1 MRQAVEWGQRVWN
14 KVSATTFPNCWR
26 KVEILP
32 REVQLLRVGLLDC
45 VMQELAELQASFVE
59 TSGDP
64 LLEPQDITDDPLD
77 WCTGAP
83 QEDNAQDSE
92 LEAALQERYE
102 EDEEEADKSVELVP
116 MTLAE
121 DKKAREA
128 VRIFLQEN
136 QTEHSE
142 LLDFMGG
149 FESLSRVI
157 ERMSFSA

>member
-1 MRQAVEWGQRVWN
+1 
-14 KVSATTFPNCWR
+14 
-26 KVEILP
+26 
-32 REVQLLRVGLLDC
+32 
-45 VMQELAELQASFVE
+45 
-59 TSGDP
+59 
-64 LLEPQDITDDPLD
+64 
-77 WCTGAP
+77 
-83 QEDNAQDSE
+83 
-92 LEAALQERYE
+92 
-102 EDEEEADKSVELVP
+102 

-149 FESLSRVI
+149 FESLSPVI